1 MENQNEQVSAKVAAK
16 LTDRDYTYV
25 IRKCK
30 AGEVP
35 GAEKRGKYWEIPA
48 ASLGALQKRPTVGD
62 EKKHEVIRL
71 RFEEGMKYEAIART
85 VGISTSRA
93 QQIGKQHEEEE
104 AEIRRQE
111 EEWEA
116 TGRPAPYFNESATL
130 KVKAVGP
137 SFTADEPINVQI
149 GEGLI
154 WKMNPGD
161 TLNLSYAG

>member
-1 MENQNEQVSAKVAAK
+1 MAAK
-16 LTDRDYTYV
+16 LTGRDYTYV

-104 AEIRRQE
+104 AEIKRQE
-111 EEWEA
+111 EAWEA
-116 TGRPAPYFNESATL
+116 GERAPGFNESATIT
-130 KVKAVGP
+130 VRVAGRIFRAERPTEVR
-137 SFTADEPINVQI
+137 I
-149 GEGLI
+149 GENEVWELE
-154 WKMNPGD
+154 PGD
-161 TLNLSYAG
+161 TLKLSYSGNRTQTPDT

>member
-1 MENQNEQVSAKVAAK
+1 MAAK
-16 LTDRDYTYV
+16 LTGRDYTYV

-104 AEIRRQE
+104 AEIKRQE

-116 TGRPAPYFNESATL
+116 TGRPAPGFNESATL
-130 KVKAVGP
+130 KVKAMGRFFMTDKPVK
-137 SFTADEPINVQI
+137 VQI

-154 WKMNPGD
+154 WEMNPGD
-161 TLNLSYAG
+161 TLELSYAE